1 MAETKPFYNVGV
13 VRNAQGEA
21 LIVKRQNEDH
31 VGGPLHVVWTF
42 PSGRKTNGHTP
53 AEIEQ
58 RQPEIE
64 RAQNVEAGI
73 LAETGYRIKADR
85 QISLRVHPDFGEVTS
100 YHLCHLEEEQQVPV
114 FTKPERILE
123 IKWVK
128 PEELKNYFTTNFDL
142 NIQRELGLIV

>member
-1 MAETKPFYNVGV
+1 MAETKPFYNVGI
-13 VRNAQGEA
+13 VRNAHGEV

-31 VGGPLHVVWTF
+31 AGGHLHVVWTF
-42 PSGRKTNGHTP
+42 PSGRKINGHTP
-53 AEIEQ
+53 AEMEQ
-58 RQPEIE
+58 RQPETE

-100 YHLCHLEEEQQVPV
+100 YHLCHLEQAEPAQAPSR
-114 FTKPERILE
+114 PDSILE

-128 PEELKNYFTTNFDL
+128 PEELKNYFTTDFDL
-142 NIQRELGLIV
+142 NVQRELGLVI

>member
-13 VRNAQGEA
+13 VRNARAEV
-21 LIVKRQNEDH
+21 LIVRRQNEDH
-31 VGGPLHVVWTF
+31 AGSPLHIVWTF
-42 PSGRKTNGHTP
+42 PSGKKTNGHTLP
-53 AEIEQ
+53 EIEQ
-58 RQPEIE
+58 RQPETE

-100 YHLCHLEEEQQVPV
+100 YHLCHLEEEQQVSAFV
-114 FTKPERILE
+114 QPERILE
-123 IKWVK
+123 IKWVQ
-128 PEELKNYFTTNFDL
+128 PEELKNYFTTNFDT